1 MTPPTMAA
9 RMIDA
14 ATAVIVQPSVVTRG
28 HAPERRFVTGGVKRL
43 PVRNFVDPTRPAAI
57 VRPPAGWAKCVTV
70 AAMSD
75 VLIDPDRELLERLR
89 AGDEDAFMTLVDRY
103 GPLMLRIAL
112 THVRTRA
119 VAEEVVQEAWLGV
132 LTGLDRFE
140 GRSSLKTWIL
150 RIVANRARTRGER
163 EARSVPLSSLG
174 PDVGEDEPA
183 VDPARFLPADHALY
197 PGGWAIP
204 PHSWARMPEERL
216 LAAETLQQ
224 VRAAIAKLPARQ
236 QEVIVL
242 RDVEGWEPEE
252 VSAALDLT
260 AGNQRVLLH
269 RARSKVRNELER
281 YFDGV
286 AA

>member
-1 MTPPTMAA
+1 
-9 RMIDA
+9 
-14 ATAVIVQPSVVTRG
+14 
-28 HAPERRFVTGGVKRL
+28 
-43 PVRNFVDPTRPAAI
+43 
-57 VRPPAGWAKCVTV
+57 
-70 AAMSD
+70 
-75 VLIDPDRELLERLR
+75 
-89 AGDEDAFMTLVDRY
+89 
-103 GPLMLRIAL
+103 MLRIAL

-132 LTGLDRFE
+132 LQGLDRFE

-163 EARSVPLSSLG
+163 EARSIPLSSLG
-174 PDVGEDEPA
+174 PELDEDGPA
-183 VDPARFLPADHALY
+183 VDPDRFLPLDHPMY

-204 PHSWARMPEERL
+204 PRSWARLPEERL
-216 LAAETLQQ
+216 LAAETLQE

-252 VSAALDLT
+252 VSAALELT
-260 AGNQRVLLH
+260 PGNQRVLLH
-269 RARSKVRNELER
+269 RARSRVRNELEH
-281 YFDGV
+281 YLDGV